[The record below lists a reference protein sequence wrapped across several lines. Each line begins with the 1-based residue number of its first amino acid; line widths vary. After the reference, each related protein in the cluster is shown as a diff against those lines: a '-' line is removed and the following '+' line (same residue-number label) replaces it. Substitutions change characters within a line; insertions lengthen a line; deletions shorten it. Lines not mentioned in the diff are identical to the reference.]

1 MAARYSRACLDPER
15 AAHAADAKLAD
26 GSAGVAALTVD
37 IEEKRKREPL
47 RGGIHPDPCF
57 RYDALQLVAMFD
69 KIRKWRVRRIV
80 ARRPIAESLWKDA
93 LRRCPAAQRLG
104 ASDQATLRV
113 LATLF
118 LESKSLE
125 PVQGL
130 ELGDAD
136 RVLLA
141 AHACIPILK
150 LGLDWYDG
158 WHSIIVYP
166 DAFIPR
172 RTQTDAAGVVHQT
185 NTVMAGEAWGRG
197 PVILS
202 WADVLSGKKPGHN
215 VVIHEMAHKL
225 DLLNG
230 DANGFPP
237 LHRRMDRRVWSR
249 VFSSAWDR
257 LKEDQRNGVEL
268 PIDPYALESPAEFF
282 AVASEQF
289 FETPATLREHLPDVY
304 RQLEQFYRQHPF

>member
-1 MAARYSRACLDPER
+1 
-15 AAHAADAKLAD
+15 
-26 GSAGVAALTVD
+26 
-37 IEEKRKREPL
+37 
-47 RGGIHPDPCF
+47 
-57 RYDALQLVAMFD
+57 MFD
-69 KIRKWRVRRIV
+69 KIRNWRVRRVV
-80 ARRPIAESLWKDA
+80 ARHPIAESLWKDA
-93 LRRCPAAQRLG
+93 LQRCPAAQRLG

-118 LESKSLE
+118 LENKSLE
-125 PVQGL
+125 PAQGL

-141 AHACIPILK
+141 AHACLPILK

-185 NTVMAGEAWGRG
+185 NSVMAGEAWGRG

-257 LKEDQRNGVEL
+257 LKEEQRNGAEL

-289 FETPATLREHLPDVY
+289 FEAPANLREHLPDVY

>member
-1 MAARYSRACLDPER
+1 MFDNIRNWR
-15 AAHAADAKLAD
+15 
-26 GSAGVAALTVD
+26 
-37 IEEKRKREPL
+37 L
-47 RGGIHPDPCF
+47 R
-57 RYDALQLVAMFD
+57 RLVA
-69 KIRKWRVRRIV
+69 RH
-80 ARRPIAESLWKDA
+80 PIAESLWRDA
-93 LRRCPAAQRLG
+93 LQRCTAARRLG

-113 LATLF
+113 LATQF
-118 LESKSLE
+118 LEKKSLE
-125 PVQGL
+125 PTKGL
-130 ELGDAD
+130 HLDDAG

-141 AHACIPILK
+141 AHACVPILK

-158 WHSIIVYP
+158 WHSVIVYP

-172 RTQTDAAGVVHQT
+172 RTKTDEAGVVHQT
-185 NTVMAGEAWGRG
+185 NSMMAGEAWGRG

-202 WADVLSGKKPGHN
+202 WADVLNNGKKPGHN

-225 DLLNG
+225 DMLNG

-249 VFSSAWDR
+249 VFSSAWDS
-257 LKEDQRNGVEL
+257 LKNEQRNGADL
-268 PIDPYALESPAEFF
+268 PIDLYALESPAEFF

-289 FETPATLREHLPDVY
+289 FEDPTTLRQHLPEVY

>member
-1 MAARYSRACLDPER
+1 
-15 AAHAADAKLAD
+15 
-26 GSAGVAALTVD
+26 
-37 IEEKRKREPL
+37 
-47 RGGIHPDPCF
+47 
-57 RYDALQLVAMFD
+57 MFD
-69 KIRKWRVRRIV
+69 KIRKWRVRHAVTRH
-80 ARRPIAESLWKDA
+80 PIDESLWQDA
-93 LRRCPAAQRLG
+93 LQRCSAARRLG
-104 ASDQATLRV
+104 ASDQAELRV

-118 LESKSLE
+118 LDSKSLE
-125 PVQGL
+125 PVEGL
-130 ELGDAD
+130 DLADAD

-141 AHACIPILK
+141 AHACVPILK

-166 DAFIPR
+166 DAFMPR
-172 RTQTDAAGVVHQT
+172 RPHTDAAGVVHQT
-185 NTVMAGEAWGRG
+185 NDVMAGEAWGRG

-202 WADVLSGKKPGHN
+202 WADVLDGGKKSGHN

-237 LHRRMDRRVWSR
+237 LHRRMDRRLWSQ

-257 LKEDQRNGVEL
+257 LKEEQRNGVGL

>member
-1 MAARYSRACLDPER
+1 
-15 AAHAADAKLAD
+15 
-26 GSAGVAALTVD
+26 
-37 IEEKRKREPL
+37 
-47 RGGIHPDPCF
+47 
-57 RYDALQLVAMFD
+57 MFN
-69 KIRKWRVRRIV
+69 KIRNWRVRRIV
-80 ARRPIAESLWKDA
+80 ARHPIAESLWRNA
-93 LRRCPAAQRLG
+93 LQRCTSARRLG

-118 LESKSLE
+118 LQSKSLE
-125 PVQGL
+125 PTKGL
-130 ELGDAD
+130 HLDDTD

-141 AHACIPILK
+141 AHACVPILK

-158 WHSIIVYP
+158 WHSVIVYP

-172 RTQTDAAGVVHQT
+172 RPHMDAAGVVHQT
-185 NTVMAGEAWGRG
+185 NAVMAGEAWGRG

-202 WADVLSGKKPGHN
+202 WADVLNGGKRPGHN

-225 DLLNG
+225 DMLNG

-257 LKEDQRNGVEL
+257 ACRMRNATGLTCRLTRMPSKARPSSLRWPVSNFRGTGKL
-268 PIDPYALESPAEFF
+268 APAF
-282 AVASEQF
+282 AGRLSA
-289 FETPATLREHLPDVY
+289 A
-304 RQLEQFYRQHPF
+304 

>member
-1 MAARYSRACLDPER
+1 M
-15 AAHAADAKLAD
+15 
-26 GSAGVAALTVD
+26 
-37 IEEKRKREPL
+37 
-47 RGGIHPDPCF
+47 
-57 RYDALQLVAMFD
+57 AMFD
-69 KIRKWRVRRIV
+69 KIRNWRIRRIV
-80 ARRPIAESLWKDA
+80 ARHPIAESLWRDA
-93 LRRCPAAQRLG
+93 LQRCAPARRLG

-125 PVQGL
+125 PTKGL
-130 ELGDAD
+130 ELDDAD

-141 AHACIPILK
+141 AHACVPILK
-150 LGLDWYDG
+150 LGLDWFDG
-158 WHSIIVYP
+158 WHSVIVYP

-172 RTQTDAAGVVHQT
+172 RQKIDAAGVVHET
-185 NTVMAGEAWGRG
+185 NTVLAGEAWGRG

-202 WADVLSGKKPGHN
+202 WADVLNAGKKPGHN

-225 DLLNG
+225 DMLNG

-237 LHRRMDRRVWSR
+237 LHRRMDRRVWTQ

-257 LKEDQRNGVEL
+257 LREDQHNGVEL

-304 RQLEQFYRQHPF
+304 QQLEQFYRQHPF